1 MAELGSII
9 LRRGST
15 AERLAFVPLQGEI
28 IYDTELK
35 QVFVGDS
42 ETYGGNNVFNEQ
54 LVVDDDNNLLAG
66 NNLAIIIDDTGE
78 AKSLRLPGGDKK
90 DRPNPVAGSLR
101 YNENDKVVEY
111 ADGNEWFFLN
121 KTVISGDVVELYVSL
136 DGHDDRRYGVQ
147 RGRSW
152 GTAFRTVNMAMRLAE
167 DIITANPEEEN
178 FVNEQQRI
186 KVKQI
191 LVHVATGI
199 YEEHLPIKVP
209 ENTSIFGAGQRRT
222 TIRPKIGSLSESPWA
237 RIRFWR
243 ETAEYPT
250 GYFGYHYLTDPRSQ
264 YSPANDNLNNDV
276 FLCNSTN
283 WFHDFSTDK
292 HSSFAF
298 VLDPEGQILTKSPY
312 PHTGACFPKSSYDDD
327 PYIVGFHG
335 GIFADGFSGN
345 QEFNID
351 SIAGNNLSMQ
361 ASGFWRKPNMPT
373 AFYADGNRYQAQ
385 TVSIPSDAK
394 VNATTKLLA
403 NKAFIQAETIAYVN
417 KTYLFEY
424 NQATCRR
431 DLQFILKASSYDSIL
446 GTNYFG
452 RIAALSYTRPNSAYV
467 LSDQLA
473 PTIGGLNYAKGQ
485 ANVSL
490 STITSVQQ
498 ANGVLFDDVID
509 VLTNGVANVD
519 PLVFP
524 TTVYDD
530 AKDFART
537 IISSNKEFIKAET
550 VSWIQQRI
558 LNNTTPFT
566 SDYVYNQEKCKRDID
581 FVLDALQFDL
591 SFEGNTATIEVANSY
606 WKGLTSQIPTQ
617 IQQHVATFGFIK
629 SIIDDIMRSELF
641 TIEQKQQLDIPQTL
655 SDTPVV
661 SEALVAQAQA
671 LITIIQEV
679 VEYGTNYAPNSVA
692 PNFATL
698 VANTPPGY
706 VADVQAKIA
715 LRTTFVEDFASIIDS
730 TINFINTTYSSFVY
744 DEETCNRDVGLIID
758 SMVHDLTYGGEAE
771 TCQAAGSYF
780 ETGSTVVA
788 QQEAETVDAINK
800 ARDVA
805 LACLAGTTVTP
816 LQAVVTQV
824 PDDGSVTEA
833 GTSAIVT
840 DLFGIIT
847 NILTNYIAIKEA
859 HDLILSN
866 IAWIQDEVIAFTN
879 NTYPA
884 FVYNQ
889 VLCKRDTG
897 FIVAAISNDLFGG
910 HRRSV
915 EAGRS
920 YYRGVSDLGDPSV
933 AIGSQ
938 IIETLAANNH
948 AKYLI
953 GQVLNNQPPAQT
965 YQAVTTQTI
974 NAVSVSATVKTLA
987 DTLFDIVLDIM
998 ENGESQGPQSLPKY
1012 NVNISSET
1020 PLLPAL
1026 ANRNLTMITAGNK
1039 SFVATDW
1046 TMFGNL
1052 GYGVLARNNA
1062 RCELVSIFTYYCGY
1076 TYKAE
1081 SGSEIRSLNGSSSN
1095 GIYGLGAEG
1104 RNPFE
1109 VPINAATANET
1120 VFIALA
1126 DNDIVGDNLQGDLQ
1140 ITIKSSAGYNASAAE
1155 FFNVMVADVAHG
1167 GVTGTVS
1174 YEIGN
1179 FNGNTLTIRGSAQ
1192 GLLADIPNDA
1202 NITIRL
1208 LQEYEIDTDG
1218 DITNLL
1224 LGAALQYD
1232 DDPNQGYRIIQ
1243 VTANELVANRFA
1255 IRALPTLNHLGVVVN
1270 GSGSNVGPGVN
1281 QFTINPI
1288 GYDEEKLLNRRL
1300 GYKGTIYKVTAYNT
1314 VTNVITLDQNLTEA
1328 LIDQES
1334 VRLSPAPGATGKIF
1348 TDFSVVKAGN
1358 HDMLDIGT
1366 GAYEDSNYPREL
1378 YGPPVRQKAQSQE
1391 VTETAPG
1398 RVFFVTNDQDGN
1410 FRVGD
1415 YFRVNQG
1422 DGSVSF
1428 SASIAL
1434 SNLDGLGF
1442 TRGVT
1447 VNEFSP
1453 DSDMS
1458 DISDEALP
1466 TEQAVVNYINK
1477 RLGQNADGIGVG
1489 LSRLGAG
1496 TLMLDGSQSMEGDFN
1511 LNNNDIINLGTLNT
1525 TNIDA
1530 GDTDT
1535 DTLTVNTTAVIQ
1547 SAQISVLTD
1556 QRLVIAGASGVL
1568 TDSANLVFD
1577 GTNFTVDGNQVITGS
1592 LTVNGITTFSQ
1603 MEVDNLTVTGEI
1615 FGGPLNTDDTR
1626 IAGNRVETTVSNS
1639 NLELSAVGT
1648 GTIDLLR
1655 PTNITGNVDITGTVD
1670 ISSDL
1675 DVNGQTTLASL
1686 NVEDL
1691 TATRM
1696 VFSGTDGELVD
1707 NANLTFNST
1716 TDELRLIGDISV
1728 NGKITVDEIEL
1739 DSNTMTLDGQR
1750 IYGAGSAALGTIYLI
1765 PGFTGANLGDVEIFG
1780 NLSVT
1785 GTVSTTDVELANSQ
1799 INGNLTVFGNTT
1811 LGDVITD
1818 GITFTARINSDILP
1832 LEDSTH
1838 SLGTDGAGGL
1848 AYRWANVY
1856 SDNLDS
1862 YSLNL
1867 REAGD
1872 ISVFDSSGT
1881 PIETFAVDG
1890 ATGFVESTGGLEIT
1904 AAGDI
1909 RVYNNAATPAITFE
1923 VFGSTGNANFAGNV
1937 TVDGNLTVTGTVLS
1951 DLEIEDN
1958 VVILNSNVVGAPTTN
1973 AGVEVERGT
1982 SANVSIRWNETTD
1995 RWQITNDGST
2005 YDDLRSATEITDD
2018 IADARTD
2025 SLAFNTSTGS
2035 ITATRGDA
2043 STYAVDIDGR
2053 YVLDT
2058 GDSMTGTLTIN
2069 LASVSNSSNT
2079 DLLYLKG
2086 VTADIGSTPMSVG
2099 IAFEIEDGNNSTNL
2113 SRIRSAAVNG
2123 TTYGDDDEAA
2133 SNLIFSTTNAGTE
2146 ADHMIITGRGNIGIK
2161 QLNPQYNLDITGTLN
2176 TTSNTRI
2183 GGTLTVATINEV
2195 VADAGVSV
2203 EGVLLKD
2210 SVINV
2215 DSIISQ
2221 STNTDLSLSGNGSGN
2236 VNITDS
2242 LDVDT
2247 ITAYSGTNTNLT
2259 LAGKGS
2265 GTVTI
2270 TSTLIVNSIS
2280 SRADNSNL
2288 ILSGNGNG
2296 NVRINDDVEATG
2308 TVKSDTLTTYNTDT
2322 NLTLTG
2328 NGTGIVYVNDN
2339 LDVNG
2344 TVSATSVTADTITS
2358 EAADTNL
2365 TLSANGT
2372 GVVVINDTLRTNTIE
2387 SKDDDTSMTLSG
2399 RGTGNVKISDS
2410 LQVNSVAGYTLNAD
2424 LTLSGNGNGNVKV
2437 STALYVDVI
2446 ESRSTNTDLNLSANG
2461 NGKVY
2466 INDTFEW
2473 TGTATGSIT
2482 GNAGTIT
2489 SQANSATITATSA
2502 NTANQIVQRNASGN
2516 FSAGTITANLT
2527 GTASALNGTAT
2538 TTNITTGAAAT
2549 AGSITGNWSLTSGSR
2564 MQATYADLAEIYAT
2578 DQEYEV
2584 GTVVMFGGD
2593 KEVTIANEYATTRVA
2608 GVISTDPAFIMNN
2621 MAEGQAVALKGRIPV
2636 KVQGIVCKGDFII
2649 ASNTPGVGIA
2659 VDNYIGGAV
2668 IGKAIEDKTTHD
2680 VGIIEVKV

>member
-15 AERLAFVPLQGEI
+15 AERLAFVPLTGEI

-35 QVFVGDS
+35 QVYVGDG

-121 KTVISGDVVELYVSL
+121 KTVINGDVVELYVSL

-167 DIITANPEEEN
+167 DIITANPQEEN
-178 FVNEQQRI
+178 FVNTEQKI

-222 TIRPKIGSLSESPWA
+222 TIRPKIGVPSESPWA

-243 ETAEYPT
+243 ETTDYPT

-264 YSPANDNLNNDV
+264 YSAANDNINNDV

-312 PHTGACFPKSSYDDD
+312 PHTGACFPKSSYEDD
-327 PYIVGFHG
+327 PYQVGFHG

-351 SIAGNNLSMQ
+351 SITGNNLSME

-385 TVSIPSDAK
+385 TVTTPSGARL
-394 VNATTKLLA
+394 NATTKLLA
-403 NKAFIQAETIAYVN
+403 NKTFIQEETIAYVN
-417 KTYLFEY
+417 NTYLFEY

-431 DLQFILKASSYDSIL
+431 DLQFILKASSYDSVL

-452 RIAALSYTRPNSAYV
+452 RVAALSYTRPNSAYV

-485 ANVSL
+485 ANTSL
-490 STITSVQQ
+490 SSITSVQQ

-519 PLVFP
+519 ALVFP

-550 VSWIQQRI
+550 VSWIQQRV
-558 LNNTTPFT
+558 LNDVSPFT
-566 SDYVYNQEKCKRDID
+566 SDYVYDQEKCKRDID
-581 FVLDALQFDL
+581 FLLDALQFDL
-591 SFEGNTATIEVANSY
+591 SFEGNTATKEVANSY
-606 WKGLTSQIPTQ
+606 WKGIASQIPTQ

-629 SIIDDIMRSELF
+629 TIIDNIMRNDLF

-655 SDTPVV
+655 SDTPTV
-661 SEALVAQAQA
+661 SEALITQTEE
-671 LITIIQEV
+671 LITLVQEV
-679 VEYGTNYAPNSVA
+679 VEYGTNYAPQTIA
-692 PNFATL
+692 PNFTKL
-698 VANTPPGY
+698 IANTPPAF
-706 VADVQAKIA
+706 VADLEAKIA
-715 LRTTFVEDFASIIDS
+715 LRTTFVAAFPTIIDS
-730 TINFINTTYSSFVY
+730 TISFINTTYSSFVY
-744 DEETCNRDVGLIID
+744 DEETCRRDVGLIID
-758 SMVHDLTYGGEAE
+758 SMIHDLTYGGEAE

-816 LQAVVTQV
+816 LQEVVTQV
-824 PDDGSVTEA
+824 PDDSSVTEA
-833 GTSAIVT
+833 GTDVIVT
-840 DLFGIIT
+840 ELFGIIT
-847 NILTNYIAIKEA
+847 NILSNYVAIKEA

-884 FVYNQ
+884 FIYNQ
-889 VLCKRDTG
+889 DLCKRDTG

-920 YYRGVSDLGDPSV
+920 YYRGVSDLGDPSI

-938 IIETLAANNH
+938 LTETLAANNH

-974 NAVSVSATVKTLA
+974 NAVSISTTIKTLA
-987 DTLFDIVLDIM
+987 NTLFDIVLDIM

-1012 NVNISSET
+1012 TINISSET

-1109 VPINAATANET
+1109 VPVNASTVNES
-1120 VFIALA
+1120 VFIAKA
-1126 DNDIVGDNLQGDLQ
+1126 DSAIVGDNLTGDLQ
-1140 ITIKSSAGYNASAAE
+1140 IVFKESAGYNASVAE

-1167 GVTGTVS
+1167 GATGTVS

-1179 FNGNTLTIRGSAQ
+1179 FNGNKLNIRGSAQ
-1192 GLLADIPNDA
+1192 GLLADIPDDA
-1202 NITIRL
+1202 NITLRL
-1208 LQEYEIDTDG
+1208 LQEYEIDADQ

-1270 GSGSNVGPGVN
+1270 GSGSNIGPGVN

-1288 GYDEEKLLNRRL
+1288 GYSADKLVNRRL
-1300 GYKGTIYKVTAYNT
+1300 GYKGTIYKVTAYDT

-1366 GAYEDSNYPREL
+1366 GSYEDSNYPREL

-1391 VTETAPG
+1391 VTEVAPG

-1496 TLMLDGSQSMEGDFN
+1496 TLMLDGSQPMEGDFN

-1639 NLELSAVGT
+1639 NLELGASGT
-1648 GTIDLLR
+1648 GTIELLN
-1655 PTNITGNVDITGTVD
+1655 PANITGNVDITGTVD

-1686 NVEDL
+1686 NIEDL

-1696 VFSGTDGELVD
+1696 VFSGTNGELVD
-1707 NANLTFNST
+1707 DANLTFNST
-1716 TDELRLIGDISV
+1716 TDVLTLVGDISV

-1739 DSNTMTLDGQR
+1739 DSNTLTMDGQR

-1765 PGFTGANLGDVEIFG
+1765 PGFTGTNLGNVEVFG

-1785 GTVSTTDVELANSQ
+1785 GTVTTTDVGLENTQ

-1811 LGDVITD
+1811 FGDVITD
-1818 GITFTARINSDILP
+1818 GVTFTARVNSDILP
-1832 LEDSTH
+1832 LTDSAH
-1838 SLGTDGAGGL
+1838 NLGTDGAGGL

-1856 SDNLDS
+1856 SDNVDS

-1881 PIETFAVDG
+1881 PVETFAVDG

-1909 RVYNNAATPAITFE
+1909 RIYNAAGTPAITFE
-1923 VFGSTGNANFAGNV
+1923 VFGSTGNANFAGDV

-1958 VVILNSNVVGAPTTN
+1958 VVILNSNVVGAPTEN
-1973 AGVEVERGT
+1973 AGIEVERGT

-2005 YDDLRSATEITDD
+2005 YDDLRSASEISSD

-2025 SLAFNTSTGS
+2025 SLAFNTSNGI

-2058 GDSMTGTLTIN
+2058 GDSMTGALTIN

-2086 VTADIGSTPMSVG
+2086 VTADIGATPMSVG

-2146 ADHMIITGRGNIGIK
+2146 ADHMTITGRGNIGIK

-2288 ILSGNGNG
+2288 ILSGNGTG
-2296 NVRINDDVEATG
+2296 NVRINDDVEVTG

-2344 TVSATSVTADTITS
+2344 TVSATSVTANTITS
-2358 EAADTNL
+2358 EAADTDL
-2365 TLSANGT
+2365 TLTGNGT
-2372 GVVVINDTLRTNTIE
+2372 GRVVVDDTLRTNTIQ
-2387 SKDDDTSMTLSG
+2387 SATNNTSIQLSG
-2399 RGTGNVKISDS
+2399 QGTGGVQITDS
-2410 LQVNSVAGYTLNAD
+2410 LQVNSVAAYTLNAD

-2461 NGKVY
+2461 SGKVY
-2466 INDTFEW
+2466 VNDTFEW
-2473 TGTATGSIT
+2473 TGTATGSID
-2482 GNAGTIT
+2482 GNAGTVT
-2489 SQANSATITATSA
+2489 NGVYT
-2502 NTANQIVQRNASGN
+2502 SGN
-2516 FSAGTITANLT
+2516 QSIADNKTFT
-2527 GTASALNGTAT
+2527 GTLTST
-2538 TTNITTGAAAT
+2538 TLTTGASAT
-2549 AGSITGNWSLTSGSR
+2549 AGSITGNWSLTTGSR
-2564 MQATYADLAEIYAT
+2564 MQATYADLAEIYDT

-2608 GVISTDPAFIMNN
+2608 GVISSDPAFIMNN
-2621 MAEGQAVALKGRIPV
+2621 MADGQAIALKGRIPV
-2636 KVQGIVCKGDFII
+2636 KVEGIVHKGDFIV
-2649 ASNTPGVGIA
+2649 ASDTPGVGVA
-2659 VDNYIGGAV
+2659 VDNYIGGAI
-2668 IGKAIEDKTTHD
+2668 IGKAIEDKTTHNIGL
-2680 VGIIEVKV
+2680 VEVKV